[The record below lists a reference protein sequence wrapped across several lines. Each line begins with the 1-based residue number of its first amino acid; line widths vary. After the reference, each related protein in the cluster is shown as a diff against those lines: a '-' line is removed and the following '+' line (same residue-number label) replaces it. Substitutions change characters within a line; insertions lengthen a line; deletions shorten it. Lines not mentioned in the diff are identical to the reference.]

1 MKTILVIDDERAI
14 AHMLCT
20 ALEDEGYQTA
30 QAANGQEGLNR
41 LEAVQPDLVI
51 CDVMMPVMDGRE
63 FCRNIQ
69 EHAAYQ
75 SIPVILMSAAAR
87 SLSLK
92 GYQYAALLPKP
103 FDLDTVLQTI
113 HRLLSHHA

>member
-1 MKTILVIDDERAI
+1 
-14 AHMLCT
+14 MLSA

-41 LEAVQPDLVI
+41 LATVQPDLVI

-69 EHAAYQ
+69 EHEVYQ

-92 GYQYAALLPKP
+92 GYHYAALLPKP
-103 FDLDTVLQTI
+103 FDLDTSLQTI
-113 HRLLSHHA
+113 DQLLTHHA